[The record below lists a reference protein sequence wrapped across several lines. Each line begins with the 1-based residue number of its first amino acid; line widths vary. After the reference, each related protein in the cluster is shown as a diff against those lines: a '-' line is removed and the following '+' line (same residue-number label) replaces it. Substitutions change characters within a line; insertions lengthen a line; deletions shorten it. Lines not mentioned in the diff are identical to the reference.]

1 MKLEP
6 QTSGD
11 TQKHKL
17 TFFFFDNPKAQNEF
31 TLLYIGSGIK
41 EQKKCITCYS
51 ILSVLHRF
59 QRRLLHLPLFYRNK
73 LQ

>member
-17 TFFFFDNPKAQNEF
+17 TIFFDNPKAQNEF
-31 TLLYIGSGIK
+31 TLLYFGSGIK
-41 EQKKCITCYS
+41 EQKKKI
-51 ILSVLHRF
+51 
-59 QRRLLHLPLFYRNK
+59 
-73 LQ
+73 